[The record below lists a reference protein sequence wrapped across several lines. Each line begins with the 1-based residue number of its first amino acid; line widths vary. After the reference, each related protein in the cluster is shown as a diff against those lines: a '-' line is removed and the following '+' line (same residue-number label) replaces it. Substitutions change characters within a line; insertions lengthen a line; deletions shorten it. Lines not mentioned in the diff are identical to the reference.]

1 MHRDPEKNTE
11 VGRDFLAPVTP
22 RDRESLGTV
31 DTVWLDFRE
40 DRRAQGVA
48 VAFERRSA
56 ADQRVVA
63 RVCAPIDTEEIAA
76 VMEEALH
83 CCPGIGDPRDVKV
96 RVVHDGIAFSVESA
110 RLARVGAVLLARAGQ
125 IF

>member
-1 MHRDPEKNTE
+1 M
-11 VGRDFLAPVTP
+11 
-22 RDRESLGTV
+22 

-48 VAFERRSA
+48 VAFESRSA
-56 ADQRVVA
+56 AEQRVVA
-63 RVCAPIDTEEIAA
+63 RVCAPMDTEQIAA
-76 VMEEALH
+76 AMEEALH
-83 CCPGIGDPRDVKV
+83 CCPGSCDSDDV
-96 RVVHDGIAFSVESA
+96 RVRLVHDGIAFSVESA